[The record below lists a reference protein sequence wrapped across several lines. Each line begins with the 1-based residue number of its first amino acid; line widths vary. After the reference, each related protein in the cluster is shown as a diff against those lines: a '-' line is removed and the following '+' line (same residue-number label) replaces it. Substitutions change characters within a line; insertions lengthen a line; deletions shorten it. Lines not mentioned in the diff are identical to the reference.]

1 MPFFTEILLQA
12 EVLTAVRS
20 GAISHPFRCWEVGV
34 LVQPH
39 APLSVRYDS
48 QGGAQMTFEPR
59 FPTLRETAGTLVFG
73 LTLYGIVLLST
84 HHLDGLGP
92 LVIALVLPL
101 LREGH
106 KTKTP
111 QERAEKYPLT

>member
-1 MPFFTEILLQA
+1 
-12 EVLTAVRS
+12 
-20 GAISHPFRCWEVGV
+20 
-34 LVQPH
+34 
-39 APLSVRYDS
+39 
-48 QGGAQMTFEPR
+48 MTFEPR